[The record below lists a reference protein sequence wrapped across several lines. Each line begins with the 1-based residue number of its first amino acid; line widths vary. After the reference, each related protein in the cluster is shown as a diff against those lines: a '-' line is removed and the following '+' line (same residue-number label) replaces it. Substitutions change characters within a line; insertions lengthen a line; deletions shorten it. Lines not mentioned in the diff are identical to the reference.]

1 MAGKD
6 GTIVPPPPR
15 GREALAWMGP
25 AIIWMISAIATGE
38 LLFTPRIASLYG
50 YSVLW
55 TLILAIFLK
64 TVLSIEIG
72 RYAVVT
78 GGSLLQ
84 GIKNLPGPANWG
96 IWVIVIPQFLVA
108 AATIT
113 GMAGSASSAIILVL
127 PGSFTAWA
135 AIVLLVS
142 LALVFFGRYQGVE
155 RASIVM
161 ALAIIIALVTT
172 AGFVFPGIVP
182 LAAGLVPTLP
192 PDVVFAELLPWLGF
206 VMSGAAGLIWYSYWL
221 TARGYGA
228 AYYTVH
234 RQGGEERV
242 IEEEDLPDITHLS
255 RGEKEEMRGW
265 LRLMAISTTIAAAIV
280 LLLLIALLILGTEL
294 LRPEGLLPE
303 GPEVTAVLSVLLG
316 EVWGPPGAWL
326 MILAAFFAF
335 WSTLVAN
342 LDGWTRMLG
351 QGSIFIAR
359 QMRATGRWVSMRFYR
374 YIYLIGLMG
383 ILPLIFVLVRLEPVT
398 ALAIAGI
405 IEAIQIPAVAFMTI
419 YLNRR
424 TLPAEFR
431 PSLFVAALT
440 FAVGVFFAAFSVYY
454 IYIEVLGLA

>member
-1 MAGKD
+1 MAD
-6 GTIVPPPPR
+6 EDQTIVPPAPH
-15 GREALAWMGP
+15 GWEVVKWMGP

-96 IWVIVIPQFLVA
+96 IWLIVLPQFLVA
-108 AATIT
+108 VATIT
-113 GMAGSASSAIILVL
+113 GMAGAAGSAVILAL
-127 PGSFTAWA
+127 PGSFTVWA
-135 AIVLLVS
+135 AIILLVS
-142 LALVFFGRYQGVE
+142 LALVFLGRYRGVE
-155 RASIVM
+155 LTSIVM
-161 ALAIIIALVTT
+161 ALVIIVALVAT
-172 AGFVFPGIVP
+172 AGFIFPGIAP
-182 LAAGLVPTLP
+182 LAAGLVPSLP
-192 PDVVFAELLPWLGF
+192 ADVVFAELLPWLGF

-228 AYYTVH
+228 AYHTVH
-234 RQGGEERV
+234 RRGGEERV
-242 IEEEDLPDITHLS
+242 IEEEALPEIAHLS
-255 RGEKEEMRGW
+255 RGEKEYMQGW
-265 LRLMAISTTIAAAIV
+265 LRVMAISTVIAAGIV
-280 LLLLIALLILGTEL
+280 LLLLVALLILGAEL

-316 EVWGPPGAWL
+316 DVWGAPGIWL

-335 WSTLVAN
+335 WSTLIAN

-359 QMRATGRWVSMRFYR
+359 EARATGRWVSMRFYR
-374 YIYLIGLMG
+374 YVYLLGLMG
-383 ILPLIFVLVRLEPVT
+383 AIPLVFILTNLEPVT

-405 IEAIQIPAVAFMTI
+405 IEAIQIPVVAFMTV

-424 TLPAEFR
+424 MLPVEFR
-431 PSLFVAALT
+431 PSLPTMILT
-440 FAVGVFFAAFSVYY
+440 IAVGVFFAAFSVYY
-454 IYIEVLGLA
+454 IMTEFLV

>member
-1 MAGKD
+1 MAD
-6 GTIVPPPPR
+6 EDHTVVPPAPR
-15 GREALAWMGP
+15 GREILGWMGP

-84 GIKNLPGPANWG
+84 GIRNLPGPANWG
-96 IWVIVIPQFLVA
+96 IWLIVLPQFLVA
-108 AATIT
+108 VTTIT
-113 GMAGSASSAIILVL
+113 GMAGAAGSAVILAL
-127 PGSFTAWA
+127 PGSFTLWA
-135 AIVLLVS
+135 VVVLLVS
-142 LALVFFGRYQGVE
+142 LALVFFGRYRGVE
-155 RASIVM
+155 LTSIVM
-161 ALAIIIALVTT
+161 ALAIIVALVTT
-172 AGFVFPGIVP
+172 AGFVFPGIAP
-182 LAAGLVPTLP
+182 LAAGLVPVLP
-192 PDVVFAELLPWLGF
+192 EDVVYAELLPWLGF

-234 RQGGEERV
+234 RRGGEEKV
-242 IEEEDLPDITHLS
+242 IEEEGLPEIAHLPRS
-255 RGEKEEMRGW
+255 EKEHMQDW
-265 LRLMAISTTIAAAIV
+265 LRLMTVSTIIAAGIV
-280 LLLLIALLILGTEL
+280 LLLLVALLILGAEL
-294 LRPEGLLPE
+294 LRPQGLLPE

-316 EVWGPPGAWL
+316 GVWGAPGIWL

-359 QMRATGRWVSMRFYR
+359 QARATGRWVSMRFYR
-374 YIYLIGLMG
+374 YVYLLGLMG
-383 ILPLIFVLVRLEPVT
+383 IVPLVFVLASIEPVT

-405 IEAIQIPAVAFMTI
+405 IEAAQIPVVALMTV

-424 TLPAEFR
+424 TLPTEFR
-431 PSLFVAALT
+431 PSLPIVVLT
-440 FAVGVFFAAFSVYY
+440 IAVGVFFAAFSVYY
-454 IYIEVLGLA
+454 ITTEFLA

>member
-1 MAGKD
+1 
-6 GTIVPPPPR
+6 
-15 GREALAWMGP
+15 MGP

-96 IWVIVIPQFLVA
+96 IWLIVLPQFLVA
-108 AATIT
+108 VTTIT
-113 GMAGSASSAIILVL
+113 GMAGAAGSAVILAL
-127 PGSFTAWA
+127 PGSFTLWA
-135 AIVLLVS
+135 VVVLLVS
-142 LALVFFGRYQGVE
+142 LALVYFGRYQGVE
-155 RASIVM
+155 RTSIVM
-161 ALAIIIALVTT
+161 AIAIIVALVAT
-172 AGFVFPGIVP
+172 AGFVFPGIAP
-182 LAAGLVPTLP
+182 LVAGLVPVLP
-192 PDVVFAELLPWLGF
+192 DDVIYAELLPWLGF

-234 RQGGEERV
+234 RPGGEEKS
-242 IEEEDLPDITHLS
+242 IEEEAIPDITRLS
-255 RGEKEEMRGW
+255 PNEKESMRGW
-265 LRLMAISTTIAAAIV
+265 LRVMAISTAIAAGIV
-280 LLLLIALLILGTEL
+280 LLLLVALLVLGAEL
-294 LRPEGLLPE
+294 LRPEGLLPQ

-316 EVWGPPGAWL
+316 GVWGTPGAWL
-326 MILAAFFAF
+326 MLLAAFFAF

-359 QMRATGRWVSMRFYR
+359 QIRATGRWVSMRFYR
-374 YIYLIGLMG
+374 TIYLIGLMG
-383 ILPLIFVLVRLEPVT
+383 VVPFIFILVQLEPVT

-405 IEAIQIPAVAFMTI
+405 VEAIQIPVVAFMTL

-424 TLPAEFR
+424 TLPVEFR
-431 PSLFVAALT
+431 PSLPIVILT
-440 FAVGVFFAAFSVYY
+440 IAVGVFFAVFSLYY
-454 IYIEVLGLA
+454 ISIEVLGLA

>member
-1 MAGKD
+1 MAD
-6 GTIVPPPPR
+6 EYRIIVPPAPR
-15 GREALAWMGP
+15 GREVVKWMGP

-96 IWVIVIPQFLVA
+96 VWLIVLPQLLVA
-108 AATIT
+108 VATIT
-113 GMAGSASSAIILVL
+113 GMAGAAGSAVILVL
-127 PGSFTAWA
+127 PGSFTVWA
-135 AIVLLVS
+135 AIVLLIS
-142 LALVFFGRYQGVE
+142 LALVFLGRYRGVE
-155 RASIVM
+155 LTSIVM
-161 ALAIIIALVTT
+161 ALVIIVALVAT
-172 AGFVFPGIVP
+172 AGFIFPGIVP
-182 LAAGLVPTLP
+182 LAAGLVPRLP
-192 PDVVFAELLPWLGF
+192 EDVVFAELLPWLGF

-228 AYYTVH
+228 AYHTVH
-234 RQGGEERV
+234 RRGGEERV
-242 IEEEDLPDITHLS
+242 IEEEGLPEIAHLS
-255 RGEKEEMRGW
+255 RSEKEHMRGW
-265 LRLMAISTTIAAAIV
+265 LRVMAISTVIAAGIV
-280 LLLLIALLILGTEL
+280 LLLLVALLILGAEL

-316 EVWGPPGAWL
+316 DVWGAPGTWL

-335 WSTLVAN
+335 WSTLIAN

-359 QMRATGRWVSMRFYR
+359 EARATGRWVSMRFYR
-374 YIYLIGLMG
+374 YVYLLGLMG
-383 ILPLIFVLVRLEPVT
+383 AIPLVFILTNLEPVT

-405 IEAIQIPAVAFMTI
+405 IEAIQIPVVAFMTV

-424 TLPAEFR
+424 MLPVEFR
-431 PSLFVAALT
+431 PSLPIVILT
-440 FAVGVFFAAFSVYY
+440 IAVGVFFAAFSVYY
-454 IYIEVLGLA
+454 IMTEFLV

>member
-1 MAGKD
+1 MAD
-6 GTIVPPPPR
+6 EDRIIVPPAPR
-15 GREALAWMGP
+15 GRESLTWMGP

-55 TLILAIFLK
+55 MLILAILLK
-64 TVLSIEIG
+64 TALSIEIG

-84 GIKNLPGPANWG
+84 GIRNLPGPANWG
-96 IWVIVIPQFLVA
+96 VWIIVLPQILVA
-108 AATIT
+108 VATIT
-113 GMAGSASSAIILVL
+113 GMAGSASSAIILIL

-142 LALVFFGRYQGVE
+142 LALVFFGRYRGVE
-155 RASIVM
+155 QASIVM
-161 ALAIIIALVTT
+161 AIAIIVALVIT
-172 AGFVFPGIVP
+172 AGYVFPGIVP
-182 LAAGLVPTLP
+182 LAAGLVPALP

-234 RQGGEERV
+234 RQEGEEKV
-242 IEEEDLPDITHLS
+242 IEEEDLPDVTRLS
-255 RGEKEEMRGW
+255 RSEKDSMRGW
-265 LRLMAISTTIAAAIV
+265 LRLMALSTTIAAGIV
-280 LLLLIALLILGTEL
+280 LLLLVALLVLGAEL

-316 EVWGPPGAWL
+316 GVWGPPGAWL
-326 MILAAFFAF
+326 MILASFFAF

-359 QMRATGRWVSMRFYR
+359 QMKAAGRWVSMRFYR
-374 YIYLIGLMG
+374 SVYLIGLMG
-383 ILPLIFVLVRLEPVT
+383 ILPLVFVLVRLEPVT

-405 IEAIQIPAVAFMTI
+405 VEAIQIPVVAFMTV

-424 TLPAEFR
+424 TLPAQFR
-431 PSLFVAALT
+431 PSLPVVILI
-440 FAVGVFFAAFSVYY
+440 FAVGIFFAVFAVYY
-454 IYIEVLGLA
+454 VATEFLP

>member
-1 MAGKD
+1 MAD
-6 GTIVPPPPR
+6 EDQTIVPPAPH
-15 GREALAWMGP
+15 GWEVVKWMGP

-96 IWVIVIPQFLVA
+96 IWLIVLPQFLVA
-108 AATIT
+108 VATIT
-113 GMAGSASSAIILVL
+113 GMAGAAGSAVILAL
-127 PGSFTAWA
+127 PGSFTVWA
-135 AIVLLVS
+135 AIILLVS
-142 LALVFFGRYQGVE
+142 LALVFLGRYRGVE
-155 RASIVM
+155 LTSIVM
-161 ALAIIIALVTT
+161 ALVIIVALVAT
-172 AGFVFPGIVP
+172 AGFIFPGIAP
-182 LAAGLVPTLP
+182 LAAGLVPSLP
-192 PDVVFAELLPWLGF
+192 ADVVFAELLPWLGF

-228 AYYTVH
+228 AYHTVH
-234 RQGGEERV
+234 RRGGEERV
-242 IEEEDLPDITHLS
+242 IEEEALPEIAHLS
-255 RGEKEEMRGW
+255 RGEKEYMQGW
-265 LRLMAISTTIAAAIV
+265 LRVMAISTVIAAGIV
-280 LLLLIALLILGTEL
+280 LLLLVALLILGAEL

-316 EVWGPPGAWL
+316 DVWGAPGIWL

-335 WSTLVAN
+335 WSTLIAN

-359 QMRATGRWVSMRFYR
+359 EARATGRWVSMRFYR
-374 YIYLIGLMG
+374 YVYLLGLMG
-383 ILPLIFVLVRLEPVT
+383 AIPLVFILTNLEPVT

-405 IEAIQIPAVAFMTI
+405 IEAIQIPVVAFMTV

-424 TLPAEFR
+424 MLPVEFR
-431 PSLFVAALT
+431 PSLPTVILT
-440 FAVGVFFAAFSVYY
+440 IAVGVFFAAFSVYY
-454 IYIEVLGLA
+454 IMTEFLV